1 MSKTTTLS
9 FAATATATFGAGVA
23 TQPKATRTPGELV
36 DALHAAFGHH
46 PARAVH
52 AKGIILVGAFE
63 PDPHAAS
70 LTRAPHLQR
79 TASKLIIRFSD
90 FTGVPDI
97 ADNNAG
103 ANPRGIALRFTLP
116 DGGSTD
122 LVAHTF
128 NGFPTATSDEFH
140 DLLMAIATSG
150 PTAAKPTPLDTFLGA
165 HPIARTFLTT
175 QKTPASYASIS
186 YFGVNSFQVT
196 NQAGVSRYIR
206 YQLVPESGEHTLTAG
221 EAAQLDANY
230 LQDEIKARVAAR
242 PFRFTL
248 YAQLAEHGDRIEDP
262 SIAWSDTRARVVL
275 GTITV
280 SSLAVNTPEQDKSL
294 AFNPNNLPDG
304 ITIADPMLELRARAY
319 PVSAS
324 ERQ

>member
-1 MSKTTTLS
+1 MSKTTTFC
-9 FAATATATFGAGVA
+9 FAATATAAFASGHAA
-23 TQPKATRTPGELV
+23 PPPAARTPGQLV
-36 DALHAAFGHH
+36 DALHAAFGQH

-52 AKGIILVGAFE
+52 AKGIILVGAFA
-63 PDPHAAS
+63 PSPHAAS
-70 LTRAPHLQR
+70 LTRAPHLQH
-79 TASKLIIRFSD
+79 TASKLIVRFSD

-103 ANPRGIALRFTLP
+103 ANPRGIALRFSLP

-122 LVAHTF
+122 LVAHSF

-140 DLLMAIATSG
+140 DLLMAIAASG
-150 PTAAKPTPLDTFLGA
+150 PAAAKPTPLDTFLGA
-165 HPIARTFLTT
+165 HPIAKTFLTT

-186 YFGVNSFQVT
+186 YFGVNSFLVT

-206 YQLVPESGEHTLTAG
+206 YQLVPENGEHTLTAG
-221 EAAQLDANY
+221 EAAQLGANY
-230 LQDEIKARVAAR
+230 LQDEIKARVTAR

-248 YAQLAEHGDRIEDP
+248 YAQLAEHGDRIDNP
-262 SIAWSDTRARVVL
+262 SIAWPDTRPRVVL
-275 GTITV
+275 GTITI
-280 SSLAVNTPEQDKSL
+280 SSLAVNTPEQDRSL

-304 ITIADPMLELRARAY
+304 IAIADPMLELRARAY

-324 ERQ
+324 QRK